1 MNNSNP
7 FDGIDSG
14 EFEAEIAANDAAP
27 AAFDAAKGGIL
38 EQGFSKAKI
47 AKFETKCKGCNGSGR
62 FLSWRGEVVGDCFK
76 CKGSGVIF
84 TKTDPKVLEAN
95 RVKAIAKR
103 HAAAKQSVD
112 AAVEFLAS
120 NQAIHD
126 WFRENLAKDNDFA
139 QSLFDQL
146 YNKGSLSAGQIA
158 AIEKSIARE
167 AGWAAERAAK
177 DAAMP
182 TNSRLH
188 DAFAKAQEAGLK
200 KPSLR
205 IDGYRFSLAPAR
217 GVNAGCI
224 YAKADNGDY
233 LGKINEQGKFFSVR
247 DCPEEAVEFV
257 NTLGGDLLERAL
269 KHGKDTGEC
278 SCCGRQL
285 TDPKSIA
292 KGIGPV
298 CFSKWFYKKET
309 PEEAK

>member
-1 MNNSNP
+1 MNKSNP
-7 FDGIDSG
+7 FEGIDSG
-14 EFEAEIAANDAAP
+14 EFDAEIAANDAAP
-27 AAFDAAKGGIL
+27 PAFDAAKGGIL

-47 AKFETKCKGCNGSGR
+47 AKFEAKCKGCNGSGK

-76 CKGSGVIF
+76 CKGTGVIF

-112 AAVEFLAS
+112 AAVEFLAN
-120 NQAIHD
+120 NQSIHD
-126 WFRENLAKDNDFA
+126 WFRANLAKNNDFA

-146 YNKGSLSAGQIA
+146 YNKGSLSEGQIS

-167 AGWAAERAAK
+167 AGWAAERAVK

-182 TNSRLH
+182 TNSSLH
-188 DAFAKAQEAGLK
+188 DAFEKAQESGLK

-205 IDGYRFSLAPAR
+205 IDGYRFSLAPER

-224 YAKADNGDY
+224 YAKSEGGDY

>member
-7 FDGIDSG
+7 FEGIDSG

-27 AAFDAAKGGIL
+27 PAFDAAKGGIL